1 MDQRAAEEITLW
13 RYEKPYDFY
22 NWGED
27 DPGELLD
34 GSYYAVYRREEADEE
49 NLWAFVCY
57 GVNAQINPEI
67 GRTAVYT
74 ANYTDIGLGMAPQ
87 YCGKGWGG
95 SFLKAALSFGRG
107 QGLGPFRLTVAKF
120 NQRAAAAYQKAGF
133 REEQTVLQKG
143 TGRPFVVMT
152 LNQQGE

>member
-1 MDQRAAEEITLW
+1 MGQRAAEEITLW

-27 DPGELLD
+27 GPGELLD

-74 ANYTDIGLGMAPQ
+74 AN
-87 YCGKGWGG
+87 
-95 SFLKAALSFGRG
+95 LKAALSFGRG